1 MATTEKPT
9 ALQTD
14 FQKNVKS
21 FESYLS
27 PKEETQEE
35 QIENQEEIVEEEV
48 EEIEEEQDPQEEDEV
63 SEEEDESP
71 QEEELEEQVEEE
83 KQPQFYKVKI
93 DGIEQEVTLEEL
105 QRGYSRQQDYTRKTQ
120 ELSQQK
126 KAIEQQQSEISQKD
140 AVYSELLPKMEAQ
153 LKGDLQNEPDW
164 QQLSEDDPIAY
175 VREKQLWD
183 QKKER
188 LQAVQ
193 AEQQRIQKESLAKQ
207 QEQIMQMVQQ
217 GQQKLLEL
225 IPEWSDEKIASKEKT
240 AIREYAINVLGYSSE
255 EMDQVYDYRALLGL
269 RSAWLQSQTAEATKR
284 KPTEK
289 ASIRAGKPGSSTRK
303 VSVAPEKKL
312 RQKLRKT
319 GKTKDA
325 AKVFEQLLNNRA

>member
-1 MATTEKPT
+1 MATPDKPT

-21 FESYLS
+21 FENYLS
-27 PKEETQEE
+27 PEEEQPQED
-35 QIENQEEIVEEEV
+35 QIENEEEIVEEEV
-48 EEIEEEQDPQEEDEV
+48 EEIEEEDNPQDEDDSPEEEEIEEQ
-63 SEEEDESP
+63 SEEE
-71 QEEELEEQVEEE
+71 EQP
-83 KQPQFYKVKI
+83 KFYKVKI

-126 KAIEQQQSEISQKD
+126 KTIEQQQSDISQKE
-140 AVYSELLPKMEAQ
+140 AVYSQLIPKLEAQ
-153 LKGDLQNEPDW
+153 LRGELENEPDW
-164 QQLSEDDPIAY
+164 QKLSEEDPIAF
-175 VREKQLWD
+175 VREKQVWD

-188 LQAVQ
+188 LAAVLS
-193 AEQQRIQKESLAKQ
+193 EQQRIQQETLSKQ
-207 QEQIMQMVQQ
+207 QEQIAQMVQD
-217 GQQKLLEL
+217 GQKKLLEL
-225 IPEWSDEKIASKEKT
+225 IPEWSDEKIATKEKT
-240 AIREYAINVLGYSSE
+240 AIRQYAINVLGYSPE

-269 RSAWLQSQTAEATKR
+269 RSAWLQSKTAEATKK

-289 ASIRAGKPGSSTRK
+289 ASVRAGKPGASTRK

-312 RQKLRKT
+312 RQRLRKT